1 MSHFLYSRREI
12 LKGLVIFGVTS
23 AVAAT
28 PVDAIDSVVQGT
40 QQNLLQNGSFE
51 MNPFG
56 STITGWAVT
65 AEPPET
71 AP

>member
-1 MSHFLYSRREI
+1 MFHLLYSRREI

-23 AVAAT
+23 AVVAT

-40 QQNLLQNGSFE
+40 ERNLLRNGSFE
-51 MNPFG
+51 MDPFG
-56 STITGWAVT
+56 STITGWTVT

-71 AP
+71 TP